1 MIEHLGLLYISHIT
15 WLNLIIYN
23 LFIIYDKQFYDKQF
37 NNLFT
42 WLNMIIYNLFIIY
55 DKQFNN
61 LFTWLNI

>member
-15 WLNLIIYN
+15 WLNLIIY
-23 LFIIYDKQFYDKQF
+23 K
-37 NNLFT
+37 
-42 WLNMIIYNLFIIY
+42 LFIIY